1 MSNRYGQLELASLT
15 SDSWFLANVAY
26 SSAEGLAA
34 RQAIY
39 EYQVPHTDFVTW
51 TVGRLKLWGT
61 ENVVDVGCG
70 NGRFVELI
78 RHRGHRGTV
87 FGVDLS
93 PGILSGVPR
102 HAHAGPILVN
112 GDIQRL
118 PFADEL
124 FDVVLSMQ
132 MLHHVPDIPAG
143 LAELDRIRAPRGR
156 VVVGVN
162 GEQHLKELDD
172 LMTEA
177 VAPHEFPRREHR
189 FGLPNCL
196 EALEAVF
203 GGIDR
208 QDLRAELVLRD
219 STPAIRYLMSM
230 SRLRWTLAKSGVD
243 LLRAFT
249 RARQII
255 DGVIRREG
263 CFRVAT
269 HVAILECS

>member
-1 MSNRYGQLELASLT
+1 MNNQYGQLELASLT
-15 SDSWFLANVAY
+15 ADSWFLTSVAY
-26 SSAEGLAA
+26 SSAQGLVA

-39 EYQVPHTDFVTW
+39 ENQVPHTDFVTW
-51 TVGRLKLWGT
+51 TVDRLKLCGT

-70 NGRFVELI
+70 NGRFIELI
-78 RHRGHRGTV
+78 RNRGHRGTV

-93 PGILSGVPR
+93 PGILSDVPR
-102 HAHAGPILVN
+102 RADAGPILVN

-118 PFADEL
+118 PFADDL

-162 GEQHLKELDD
+162 GERHLKELDD
-172 LMTEA
+172 LMIEA
-177 VAPHEFPRREHR
+177 VAPHEFPFREHR

-196 EALEAVF
+196 EALEAAFDV
-203 GGIDR
+203 IER
-208 QDLRAELVLRD
+208 QDLHAELVLRD

-230 SRLRWTLAKSGVD
+230 GRLRWTLVKSGVD

-249 RARQII
+249 RAREII